1 MHPRLQRLVRAL
13 RSARAVV
20 LLVPIAV
27 ALPAWAGE
35 RIAIVSGS
43 EWAAQAAR
51 AKPGDQVVLMPG
63 IHRPAVLEGL
73 HGTKDAPIVVT
84 SSASDLLAEIAA
96 DPTALR
102 LVDCSHVRLERIVVR
117 DAPGAAIAIEAGPAG
132 GCRDVAIDSLLVV
145 HGPHAPKPKEGGS
158 GDRTG
163 ANQSRGVVVRD
174 AEGVSIDRSRIDG
187 AHDAGILIE
196 RARRVTLRDLQVV
209 STRSREL
216 RVGIEVGEAAEEVEI
231 LRTSVAAR
239 AGSAFA
245 IGPTAAAADGAP
257 PIRPARGI
265 RIHDSNVHECDRAL
279 ELGACLEVSIERLS
293 ARNPAMEFIRLA
305 PVADDARDVRLAACA
320 FVWEPGRLKRL
331 VAGVPPADPS
341 GVRLGDNLWFS
352 RELPLALPLLGP
364 AENPWHL
371 RIDRPQRTD
380 LDPRLNDRG
389 MSENPAAAAYGRIAP
404 PRN

>member
-1 MHPRLQRLVRAL
+1 MPAMHAGSTRRRRTPRAAL
-13 RSARAVV
+13 A
-20 LLVPIAV
+20 LLLLAPIA
-27 ALPAWAGE
+27 ATLPAWAGE
-35 RIAIVSGS
+35 RIAIVSGT
-43 EWAAQAAR
+43 EWSAQAAR
-51 AKPGDQVVLMPG
+51 AKPGDRIVLMPG
-63 IHRPAVLEGL
+63 VHRPAVLKGV
-73 HGTKDAPIVVT
+73 HGTKEAPIVVT

-117 DAPGAAIAIEAGPAG
+117 DAPGAAVAIEAGTAG
-132 GCRDVAIDSLLVV
+132 GCREIAIDSLLVM
-145 HGPHAPKPKEGGS
+145 HGPNATQPPDGS
-158 GDRTG
+158 TG
-163 ANQSRGVVVRD
+163 ANRSRGVVVRD

-187 AHDAGILIE
+187 AHDAGIVIE

-231 LRTSVAAR
+231 LRTTVAAR

-279 ELGACLEVSIERLS
+279 ELGACLEVSIDRVS

-371 RIDRPQRTD
+371 RIDLPQRTD

-389 MSENPAAAAYGRIAP
+389 TSENPAAAAYGRIAP